1 MEFKNPYFL
10 TVERI
15 NLLQRWILVHSY
27 LYYEKNESI
36 VKDVNYDANT
46 RQLIYLKNKY
56 PNEFKQSDYYQYFKD
71 FDSGTGFDLYSK
83 IKENNDF
90 ELLKK
95 IENNAKLLL
104 KLVL

>member
-1 MEFKNPYFL
+1 MKFKNPYFNE
-10 TVERI
+10 VEKI
-15 NLLQRWILVHSY
+15 EMIQRWILLHSY
-27 LYYEKNESI
+27 LYYELDNSI
-36 VKDVNYDANT
+36 TSDANYNANAQ
-46 RQLIYLKNKY
+46 QLIYLKNKY
-56 PNEFKQSDYYQYFKD
+56 PEEFKETRYYQYFKD

-95 IENNAKLLL
+95 IENNAELLL